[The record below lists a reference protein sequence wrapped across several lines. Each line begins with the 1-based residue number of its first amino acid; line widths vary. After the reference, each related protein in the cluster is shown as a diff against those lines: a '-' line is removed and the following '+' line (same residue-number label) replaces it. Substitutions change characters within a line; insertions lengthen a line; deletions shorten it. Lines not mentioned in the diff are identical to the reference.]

1 MFKKQIYP
9 KTKRI
14 GNPKPIVVTEKL
26 DGSNLCFFKKDDELY
41 IAQRNNVYSLTE
53 AMENN
58 GEPCTYK
65 GLYAWLMDYGTTLKE
80 MLQPNAVICGEWLG
94 MGKIAY
100 PKDEFPARFY
110 MFAKAN
116 IDDDF
121 NIYNLYYDHTLFIYS
136 FINQEFPYFI
146 SLVPVV
152 VHLHEA
158 VTIPQLDILYEKY
171 TELHKNRNIEGF
183 IINDDNTIHKYVRF
197 KNGVLT
203 PHKI

>member
-14 GNPKPIVVTEKL
+14 GNPKPIIVTEKL

-41 IAQRNNVYSLTE
+41 IAQRNNVYSLAE
-53 AMENN
+53 VLENN

-65 GLYAWLMDYGTTLKE
+65 GLYAWLIEYGATLKE
-80 MLQPNAVICGEWLG
+80 MLQPNTVICGEWLG
-94 MGKIAY
+94 MGKITY

-116 IDDDF
+116 IDNEF
-121 NIYNLYYDHTLFIYS
+121 NIYNLYYDPTLFIYS

-152 VHLHEA
+152 VQLHEA
-158 VTIPQLDILYEKY
+158 VTISQLDILYEKY
-171 TELHKNRNIEGF
+171 TELHKNRNVEGF
-183 IINDDNTIHKYVRF
+183 VINDNNTIHKYVRF
-197 KNGVLT
+197 KNGTLA